1 MAVGREM
8 KQLWLLTPVL
18 VAFAPV
24 DSLTLILVLALA
36 LDVLVGVILVRD
48 LGIAQLPWFRDG
60 LPANCFSWMVVSADQ
75 PVLGS
80 AVGQPLIE
88 AVN

>member
-1 MAVGREM
+1 M

-24 DSLTLILVLALA
+24 GSLTLMLVLALA
-36 LDVLVGVILVRD
+36 LDVLVGVILVGD
-48 LGIAQLPWFRDG
+48 LGIGQLPAWFRDG
-60 LPANCFSWMVVSADQ
+60 LPANCCSGIVASADQ

-88 AVN
+88 AVK